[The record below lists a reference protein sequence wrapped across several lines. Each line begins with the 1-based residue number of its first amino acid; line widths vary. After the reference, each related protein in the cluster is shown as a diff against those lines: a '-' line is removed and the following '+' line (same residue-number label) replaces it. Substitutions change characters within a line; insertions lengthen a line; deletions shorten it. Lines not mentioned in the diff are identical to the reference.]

1 MKIEIPYG
9 KTVVT
14 LNVPDANL
22 EHVIS
27 DDINREAI
35 ISEKDIIRGALAD
48 PVNSLRLDELA
59 RGKKNAVI
67 IISDISRPCPSYK
80 FLPDIIDELNTG
92 GITDIKVVF
101 GLGIHR
107 NHTRDEQVRLAGD
120 YAAARAV
127 LMDSDRS
134 RCRLLGHTSYNTPV
148 EIFEEVVNAGMIIAT
163 GNIEYHYFAGYSGG
177 AKAVM
182 PGVSSHSAIS
192 NNHSYMLKEESVAGN
207 IVSNPIR
214 ADIEEAGRM
223 LGIDFIFNVILDD
236 KKNIIDAV
244 CGKNEEAFLAGVKKY
259 DSIFKK
265 EVEFQSDIVIASP
278 GGYPKDINLYQS
290 HKALENVK
298 DIVKKNGVIILMAQ
312 CGEGFGEDTFEEWMY
327 KAKDYPV
334 LKQKIEKCFVLGGHK
349 AVAIS
354 KILSNNDV
362 LLFSDFD
369 GKYFRKHWFP
379 EDHRSPGLFGW
390 SY

>member
-27 DDINREAI
+27 DDINREVI
-35 ISEKDIIRGALAD
+35 ISERDIIKGALAD
-48 PVNSLRLDELA
+48 PVNSLKLNDLA

-67 IISDISRPCPSYK
+67 IVSDISRPCPSYK

-92 GITDIKVVF
+92 GITDIKVIF

-148 EIFEEVVNAGMIIAT
+148 EIFEEVVNAEMIIAT

-244 CGKNEEAFLAGVKKY
+244 CGKNNEAFLAGVKKY
-259 DSIFKK
+259 DAIFVK
-265 EVEFQSDIVIASP
+265 EIELQSDVVIASP
-278 GGYPKDINLYQS
+278 GGYPKDMNLYQS
-290 HKALENVK
+290 HKALENV
-298 DIVKKNGVIILMAQ
+298 N
-312 CGEGFGEDTFEEWMY
+312 
-327 KAKDYPV
+327 
-334 LKQKIEKCFVLGGHK
+334 
-349 AVAIS
+349 
-354 KILSNNDV
+354 
-362 LLFSDFD
+362 
-369 GKYFRKHWFP
+369 
-379 EDHRSPGLFGW
+379 
-390 SY
+390 